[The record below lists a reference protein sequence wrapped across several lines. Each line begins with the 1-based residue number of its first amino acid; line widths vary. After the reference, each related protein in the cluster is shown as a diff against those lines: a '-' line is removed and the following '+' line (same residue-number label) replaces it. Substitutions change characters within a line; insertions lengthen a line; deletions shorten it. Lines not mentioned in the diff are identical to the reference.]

1 MRIKQGFKFRLK
13 TNSVQEQAFRR
24 TAGCARFVWNRA
36 LDLQKARLADK
47 NAKMLSLTKL
57 TNLLPG
63 WKSEFS
69 WLKEAPSQVLQQ
81 SLRDLDRVFQN
92 FFKRSAKFPRFKKR
106 RGNSS
111 FRYPQGCRLDQEHSR
126 IFLPKV
132 GWVRYFN
139 SRAIPGVV
147 KNVTVSEICG
157 KWYISVQTE
166 REVDIPIHPKIKECV
181 GLDMGISRFCTCSD
195 GTYVLPLNSFKRL
208 EKKLARE
215 QRKLA
220 KKTKFS
226 ANWKKQKARTTRL
239 HHRIACCRKD
249 FLHKLSTDLADRYGT
264 ICVEDLSVKN
274 MTKSAMGTVENPGRN
289 VRAKSGLN
297 RSILDQGW
305 STFLDMLSYKL
316 EMRGGSLI
324 RVPAQYTSQTCSVCG
339 YCDPE
344 NRKSQAKFACKIC
357 GHEET
362 ADVNAARNIC
372 TLGLE
377 GNLRLWR
384 DRTVSQKQEPVPDPR
399 QLARSL
405 VV

>member
-1 MRIKQGFKFRLK
+1 MRIRQGFRFRLK
-13 TNSVQEQAFRR
+13 TNSEQEQAFRR

-36 LDLQKARLADK
+36 LELQKQLLADE
-47 NAKMLSLTKL
+47 NTKMLSLTKL
-57 TNLLPG
+57 TNLLPA
-63 WKSEFS
+63 WKSEFP

-81 SLRDLDRVFQN
+81 AVRDLDRAFQN
-92 FFKRSAKFPRFKKR
+92 FFKKRARFPRFKR
-106 RGNSS
+106 RRDSNG

-139 SRAIPGVV
+139 SRQIPGTV
-147 KNVTVSEICG
+147 KNVTVSESCG

-166 REVDIPIHPKIKECV
+166 REMEIPIHPRIKDC
-181 GLDMGISRFCTCSD
+181 MGIDLGVNRFCTCSD

-226 ANWKKQKARTTRL
+226 ANWKKQKDRVARL

-249 FLHKLSTDLADRYGT
+249 FLHKLSTGLADRYGT

-274 MTKSAMGTVENPGRN
+274 MTKSAKGTVEKPGKN

-297 RSILDQGW
+297 KAMLDQGW
-305 STFLDMLSYKL
+305 SAFLSMLEYKL

-339 YCDPE
+339 YCNPE
-344 NRKSQAKFACKIC
+344 NRRSQAKFVCGHC
-357 GHEET
+357 GHEEN
-362 ADVNAARNIC
+362 ADVNAACNIC

-384 DRTVSQKQEPVPDPR
+384 DSVSQKQEPVPDLE
-399 QLARSL
+399 QLLA
-405 VV
+405 V